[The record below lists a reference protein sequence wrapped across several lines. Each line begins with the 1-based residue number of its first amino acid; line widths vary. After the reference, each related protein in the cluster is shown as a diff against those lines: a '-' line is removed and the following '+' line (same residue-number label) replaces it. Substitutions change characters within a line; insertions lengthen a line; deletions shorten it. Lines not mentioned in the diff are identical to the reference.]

1 MRDRLFP
8 FSRAFAQAG
17 VSLPLQ
23 ISVVF
28 ERLFI
33 LNQLCSVAVA
43 YRLFWATFKQGP
55 LMGIVG
61 SVFFK
66 FADGFVD
73 GF

>member
-43 YRLFWATFKQGP
+43 YRLF
-55 LMGIVG
+55 
-61 SVFFK
+61 
-66 FADGFVD
+66 
-73 GF
+73 